1 MTTENVPAAP
11 IQDVPLARATRL
23 LNHGPTVLVSAR
35 AGDQVNAMAAA
46 WNMALDFS
54 PPKVAV
60 VLDKATHTRA
70 LIEASGE
77 FVLSVPCRAQAA
89 LTLALGSQSERQQP
103 GKLRRLAVP
112 LLPSSAIAAPGIGG
126 AIAWLECRV
135 IPEPSIQTRYDLFLA
150 EVVAARADARVY
162 RDGRWRF
169 DDAPDELRSLH
180 YVAGGQFLTIGA
192 ALDAGERG

>member
-1 MTTENVPAAP
+1 M
-11 IQDVPLARATRL
+11 
-23 LNHGPTVLVSAR
+23 
-35 AGDQVNAMAAA
+35 
-46 WNMALDFS
+46 
-54 PPKVAV
+54 
-60 VLDKATHTRA
+60 
-70 LIEASGE
+70 
-77 FVLSVPCRAQAA
+77 
-89 LTLALGSQSERQQP
+89 
-103 GKLRRLAVP
+103 P

-135 IPEPSIQTRYDLFLA
+135 IPEPSIQTRHDLFLA

-162 RDGRWRF
+162 RDGRWHF